1 MKLTRWHKIIA
12 GLLLLLLTAGV
23 LEYKGIIWHNSL
35 FAAKYDVRG
44 IDVSHYQGD
53 IDWKKVADS
62 GKWQFVYIK
71 ATEGK
76 DMTDS
81 HFRANWEQAK
91 SNGMLIG
98 AYHFF
103 TTQSTGS
110 QQASHFIEE
119 VPIEVA
125 SLPPVIDIEISLN
138 KDVLLIRSEIT
149 TLADQLKQH
158 YKQKPIL
165 YVTYDTFNTY
175 IAGSFEDYEIW
186 IRDIVKH
193 PSLKDN
199 RAWTFWQFNNRG
211 RISGID
217 AYVDI
222 NVFHGDKAAFAAK
235 FKR

>member
-1 MKLTRWHKIIA
+1 MKLKRWHKIIA
-12 GLLLLLLTAGV
+12 GLLLLLLIAVV

-44 IDVSHYQGD
+44 IDVSHYQGE
-53 IDWKKVADS
+53 INWKKVADS
-62 GKWQFVYIK
+62 GKWQFIYIK

-81 HFRANWEQAK
+81 HFIANWEQAK

-110 QQASHFIEE
+110 QQAAHFIEE
-119 VPIEVA
+119 VPNEA
-125 SLPPVIDIEISLN
+125 ANLPPVIDIEISLD
-138 KDVLLIRSEIT
+138 KDVPLIQGELT
-149 TLADQLKQH
+149 TLADQLEQH

-175 IAGSFEDYEIW
+175 IAGSFDGYEIW

-193 PSLKDN
+193 PSLKDD
-199 RAWTFWQFNNRG
+199 RAWIFWQFNNRG

-222 NVFHGDKAAFAAK
+222 NVFHGDERAFAAK
-235 FKR
+235 FKK

>member
-1 MKLTRWHKIIA
+1 MRLKRWHKIIA
-12 GLLLLLLTAGV
+12 GLLLLLLFAGL
-23 LEYKGIIWHNSL
+23 LEYKGLIWHNSL
-35 FAAKYDVRG
+35 FAANYEVRG
-44 IDVSHYQGD
+44 IDVSHYQRE

-81 HFRANWEQAK
+81 HFSSNWEQAK
-91 SNGMLIG
+91 RNGMLIG

-110 QQASHFIEE
+110 QQAAHFIEE
-119 VPIEVA
+119 VPNEA
-125 SLPPVIDIEISLN
+125 ANLPPVIDIEISLD
-138 KDVLLIRSEIT
+138 KDIPRIQSELT
-149 TLADQLKQH
+149 TLANQLEQH

-193 PSLKDN
+193 PSLKGD
-199 RAWTFWQFNNRG
+199 RPWTFWQFNNRG

-222 NVFHGDKAAFAAK
+222 NVFHGDEAAFNAK
-235 FKR
+235 FKK